1 MQDHDIRN
9 LRYVYECLG
18 FKKKKKTRFV
28 SISLSLSFQPLGKK
42 ERNYDYKIKN
52 DNSIRLINIIITSK
66 NCEVRKNRPGDCERE
81 KQKKDKRNV
90 QTN

>member
-18 FKKKKKTRFV
+18 FKKKQTRFV